1 MYTANEGPTHSIKVN
16 LSIEWKDHD
25 KSVSE
30 KHAGSKIKHIWA
42 EWMCFEVL
50 IIGFHS
56 TVFLKENLK
65 DSDDI
70 ICVSLV
76 FFGRLLLSDEINS
89 PKQFWFN

>member
-1 MYTANEGPTHSIKVN
+1 
-16 LSIEWKDHD
+16 
-25 KSVSE
+25 
-30 KHAGSKIKHIWA
+30 
-42 EWMCFEVL
+42 MCFEVL

-89 PKQFWFN
+89 PKQF